1 MTSQP
6 SQIAAEEYRMK
17 GTMSEV
23 LDDELR
29 ALGEGLP
36 WERVLLGPVR
46 EILSRPSKQFRANLV
61 HIAWRLGGGGAAGP
75 PPALSAAIEI
85 LHAGSLVIDD
95 IEDDAEQRRGAPA
108 LHRSHG
114 IPVALNAGNWMYF
127 FAFTLVDRARL
138 SEAAQLAVHRAMLRG
153 VLDCHRGQALDLG
166 HEVTRVARG
175 ELRAVVA
182 GATALKAGALTRLA
196 AELGA
201 IAAGA
206 DDTRR
211 AAICEFGTALG
222 TGLQMLDDL
231 GAVTAA
237 WRLDKSRE
245 DMWQLRPTWAW
256 VWTAEA
262 ADDASWARAVR
273 WGAQVAARREDPQP
287 IARLL
292 GGFARSPGMIEVRA
306 QLAAAR
312 DAIRGLADA
321 ETMAFVDAELARLE
335 ASYG

>member
-1 MTSQP
+1 MT
-6 SQIAAEEYRMK
+6 R
-17 GTMSEV
+17 TMTEV
-23 LDDELR
+23 LDDELQS
-29 ALGEGLP
+29 LGAALP

-61 HIAWRLGGGGAAGP
+61 HIAWRLGGGDASGP
-75 PPALSAAIEI
+75 PPELSDAIEI

-95 IEDDAEQRRGAPA
+95 IEDNAELRRGAPA

-127 FAFTLVDRARL
+127 FAFTLVDRAAL
-138 SEAAQLAVHRAMLRG
+138 SETARLAVHRAMLRG

-175 ELRAVVA
+175 DLRAVVA

-196 AELGA
+196 TELGA

-206 DDTRR
+206 DEARR
-211 AAICEFGTALG
+211 EAICRFGSALG

-256 VWTAEA
+256 VWTAEV

-292 GGFARSPGMIEVRA
+292 GGFAHARGLAEVRA
-306 QLAAAR
+306 QLAIAR
-312 DAIRGLADA
+312 DAIREIADA
-321 ETMAFVDAELARLE
+321 ETQGFVDAELARLE
-335 ASYG
+335 ASYGC